1 MKRLLSFALAIIF
14 AMQLWAQSTVVIV
27 GDSTLTTQAKYVPA
41 NTYYKNSYT
50 QSLYPASEIQPGM
63 ITSISY
69 YHTAQ
74 AYNVGTVSIYMKEV
88 TDATLS
94 TTYSPTEG
102 FVEVENTGYNWMYWV
117 PSQYP
122 EYCFF
127 INEGNVYY
135 LGTLWTEGA
144 SLYGPV
150 LEAWQWTDGYP
161 GN

>member
-1 MKRLLSFALAIIF
+1 MKRLLSFVLAIIF

-27 GDSTLTTQAKYVPA
+27 GDTTLTTQAKYVPA

-88 TDATLS
+88 TDTTLS

-102 FVEVENTGYNWMYWV
+102 FVEVYTGSLNLVNGWV
-117 PSQYP
+117 TYQLTTP
-122 EYCFF
+122 F
-127 INEGNVYY
+127 VYTGGGKFAC
-135 LGTLWTEGA
+135 LFC
-144 SLYGPV
+144 
-150 LEAWQWTDGYP
+150 
-161 GN
+161 